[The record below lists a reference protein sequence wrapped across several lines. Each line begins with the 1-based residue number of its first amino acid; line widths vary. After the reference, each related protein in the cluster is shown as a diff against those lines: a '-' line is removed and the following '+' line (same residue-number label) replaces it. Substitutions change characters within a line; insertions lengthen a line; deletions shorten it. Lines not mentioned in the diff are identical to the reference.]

1 MKSILLRLITLL
13 LLTTALASCGPFR
26 YERAD
31 VKDSPINDADMRKR
45 NIEQGRGFTIPI
57 GKNSGGGNFSFANA
71 NELWRATLDVLDFT
85 PLSNVDYGGGMI
97 VTDWFSDDASNE
109 EIKIAVRFL
118 TNEIRSD
125 ALKIIIHKK
134 ICTSYNDCKI
144 TSIDNSTNNEIK
156 FSILRKAAELQKLD
170 LIKTKEKNSDV
181 KLPKNF

>member
-1 MKSILLRLITLL
+1 M
-13 LLTTALASCGPFR
+13 
-26 YERAD
+26 E
-31 VKDSPINDADMRKR
+31 
-45 NIEQGRGFTIPI
+45 EGRGFRL
-57 GKNSGGGNFSFANA
+57 GSLNKKGGDFLFSSSNPMWRASLEKLSFA
-71 NELWRATLDVLDFT
+71 
-85 PLSNVDYGGGMI
+85 PLSVVDYGGGMI

-134 ICTSYNDCKI
+134 ICASYNDCKI
-144 TSIDNSTNNEIK
+144 TSIENSTNNEIK